1 MRSLFYLLLLIC
13 EFSFAQE
20 STDIRRTMRLD
31 DDDDCFESQL
41 VFISDTAFHWS
52 DMDPNVRDMEISLL
66 KDVKK
71 HFKSKT
77 RYTQAIE
84 DYLCIEVAEISEG
97 DSDLGTLSAALIYE
111 FCFEYDFQI
120 NNILKSVKKYKVNGL
135 DWPNTT
141 IEARFYKSDKSL
153 FLFLDGILDGNSP
166 GFKKL
171 TDKFIEA
178 LKQR

>member
-31 DDDDCFESQL
+31 DDDHCFESQL
-41 VFISDTAFHWS
+41 VFMSDTAFHWR
-52 DMDPNVRDMEISLL
+52 DMDPNDRDMEISLL

-84 DYLCIEVAEISEG
+84 DYLCIEVAEVSEG
-97 DSDLGTLSAALIYE
+97 DADLGILSAALIYE

-135 DWPNTT
+135 DWPDATV
-141 IEARFYKSDKSL
+141 EARFYKSDKSL